1 MSTPTETEYTGEENS
16 TGTTT
21 TEPVVET
28 EEHPTYEHR
37 DRDGSV
43 HYGFTPMCS
52 GGCIKKEDG

>member
-1 MSTPTETEYTGEENS
+1 LSTSTETEHTGEENS

-21 TEPVVET
+21 TEPVAET
-28 EEHPTYEHR
+28 EERPRYEHR
-37 DRDGSV
+37 DKDGTV